1 MNGSEFLRRLRR
13 LGRRRGIEVEV
24 VEFRGKGSHARLYFG
39 ARFTTIKHRSKEL
52 PKGLLKAMCRQLGID
67 PKDLE
72 A

>member
-1 MNGSEFLRRLRR
+1 
-13 LGRRRGIEVEV
+13 VKV

-39 ARFTTIKHRSKEL
+39 TRSQHRSKKL

-67 PKDLE
+67 PTDLE